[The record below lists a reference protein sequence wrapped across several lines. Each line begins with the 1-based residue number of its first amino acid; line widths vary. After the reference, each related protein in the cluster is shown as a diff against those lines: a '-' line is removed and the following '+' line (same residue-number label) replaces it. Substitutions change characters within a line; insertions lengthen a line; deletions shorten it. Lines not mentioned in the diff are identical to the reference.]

1 MTNDITNFKVRSILS
16 NQILEWTLLG
26 SLKTGV
32 PEIDSKLKS
41 SVEEFELLDTDENV
55 QQKPGDE
62 SGNKMDEEIE
72 QQDLLRLGEVGKIR
86 SVNTRRSCRNVENLP
101 NPSALSLPDSSEL
114 SQILMTKALGQLLL
128 RSGVDVLKSE
138 QIMEVLSDVT
148 LQFLNFFGK
157 LVRRELDTPGKVGID
172 QSPKTSVF
180 NALDASFGNGI
191 YDVVDY
197 ALELNNPALNNWST
211 QFQHLIPYKPN
222 RRVSRGINDSIPD
235 EDLPPRQW
243 AVYNNLVPYAKMNMH
258 AIKNQL
264 FYYDTDMT
272 HNAV

>member
-1 MTNDITNFKVRSILS
+1 MTLRILKSDLLS
-16 NQILEWTLLG
+16 NQILEWTFLG

-32 PEIDSKLKS
+32 PEIDSQLNS
-41 SVEEFELLDTDENV
+41 SVDEFEILDMAENV
-55 QQKPGDE
+55 QQKAGDE
-62 SGNKMDEEIE
+62 IGNKMDEENE
-72 QQDLLRLGEVGKIR
+72 QDIFRLSEVGKIR
-86 SVNTRRSCRNVENLP
+86 GVNTRRTSRAENMLI
-101 NPSALSLPDSSEL
+101 PSAMSLPDCNEL

-128 RSGVDVLKSE
+128 RSGVDILKSE